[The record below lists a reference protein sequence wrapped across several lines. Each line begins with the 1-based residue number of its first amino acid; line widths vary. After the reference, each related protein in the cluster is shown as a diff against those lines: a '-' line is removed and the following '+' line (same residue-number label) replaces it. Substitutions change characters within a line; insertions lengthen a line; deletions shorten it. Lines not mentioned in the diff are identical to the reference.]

1 MEAHTTGGLWGLI
14 EGGEGSR
21 NAALGGLWGMH
32 PLFSG
37 WAGLRLEMQTHLVGC
52 KEAKHGPHMVLPH
65 HPALS
70 FLQHPQEVLEVRSPP
85 PPKCTEKTPNSSR
98 ASTLR
103 IAHERTR
110 KAK

>member
-1 MEAHTTGGLWGLI
+1 MQLWGGLWGT
-14 EGGEGSR
+14 
-21 NAALGGLWGMH
+21 H

-70 FLQHPQEVLEVRSPP
+70 FLQHPKRFWKSGPLH
-85 PPKCTEKTPNSSR
+85 PPKRTEKTPNSSR
-98 ASTLR
+98 ANTLFKDC
-103 IAHERTR
+103 T
-110 KAK
+110 

>member
-1 MEAHTTGGLWGLI
+1 MI

-37 WAGLRLEMQTHLVGC
+37 WAGLKLEMQTHLVGC

-70 FLQHPQEVLEVRSPP
+70 FLQHPKRFWKSGPLHPP
-85 PPKCTEKTPNSSR
+85 SAQRKPQIPPEQTLC
-98 ASTLR
+98 LR

-110 KAK
+110 KAN